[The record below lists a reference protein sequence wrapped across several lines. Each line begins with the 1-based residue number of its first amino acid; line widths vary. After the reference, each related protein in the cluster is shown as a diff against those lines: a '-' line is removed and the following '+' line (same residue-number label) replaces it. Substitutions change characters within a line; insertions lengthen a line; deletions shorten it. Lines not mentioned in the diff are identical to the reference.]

1 MTYTVA
7 IIDDEQAVKWAL
19 EHELRDQG
27 YRLLTGET
35 SGELWNFFDE
45 RKIDLVLL
53 DMKLKDENGLDILI
67 DIKEKSPETAV
78 IMMTGF
84 ADIETAI
91 ESIKRGAFDY
101 VTKPFNLEELKL
113 RITKAL
119 DDKDLKSEVNSIR
132 SKQKSKYSTKQIVGS
147 SDGIRK
153 VLDTVSKVAKSKAST
168 VLICGPSG
176 TGKELIARA
185 IHYSSERAD
194 KPFVEVNCT
203 AIPESLLE
211 SEIFGHVKGAFTDAK
226 EERKGVVEQADKGTL
241 FLDEIGDMPE
251 KMQVK
256 LLRVLQERR
265 FKRIGGTQ
273 DIEVDIRVVAATN
286 RNLEEAV
293 QEKEFRED
301 LYYRLK
307 VIPIF
312 LPSLAERKEDIIP
325 IARHYIE
332 IFNRELSKKVNK
344 ISPEA
349 EYVLCNYAWPG
360 NVRELKNVIE
370 RAMILECEDVL
381 LAEHLALPV
390 DVSEMLKEG
399 NIKSTSAV
407 AVKAGTASDESGSSS
422 DIGVSGYT
430 LNVEEKT
437 LENAEKAVIEQVLC
451 EENWNKNIAAQKLKI
466 NRTTLYSKIKKYGIK
481 SPHE

>member
-19 EHELRDQG
+19 EHELRTQG
-27 YRLLTGET
+27 HRLLTGET
-35 SGELWNFFDE
+35 SDELWGFFNE

-53 DMKLKDENGLDILI
+53 DMKLGEENGLDILI
-67 DIKEKSPETAV
+67 EIKEKSPETAV

-119 DDKDLKSEVNSIR
+119 EDKDLKLEVNSIR
-132 SKQKSKYSTKQIVGS
+132 SKHKSKYSTKQIVGS
-147 SDGIRK
+147 SEGIRK
-153 VLDTVSKVAKSKAST
+153 VLNTVSKVAQSKAST

-286 RNLEEAV
+286 RDLDQAV
-293 QEKEFRED
+293 LDKEFRED

-325 IARHYIE
+325 IAKHYISL
-332 IFNRELSKKVNK
+332 FNRELAKKVEK

-370 RAMILECEDVL
+370 RAMILECEDIL

-390 DVSEMLKEG
+390 DLHEMLSQG
-399 NIKSTSAV
+399 NIKANTAV
-407 AVKAGTASDESGSSS
+407 AVKNDSVDTQTS
-422 DIGVSGYT
+422 DISFSGYT
-430 LNVEEKT
+430 LNLEEKT
-437 LENAEKAVIEQVLC
+437 LDNAEKAVIEQVLR

-466 NRTTLYSKIKKYGIK
+466 NRTTLYSKIKKYDIQA
-481 SPHE
+481 PQ